1 MKNFLFSLCC
11 TIVFSILF
19 DRLIRP
25 NRSGWRGYTL
35 HTLFILTFYGA
46 TLALTGG
53 FWVAC
58 VLTDALFLAL
68 VIASNI
74 KFQVLGE
81 PLVFSDL
88 AVAASFLRY
97 PRFYLAAIPPVLKII
112 LLPTAIL
119 IFGCVIAFSSTAPT
133 AHFAGL
139 AILLTAL
146 LGLNAGWKFYWRSS
160 VMLRPNL
167 ETDIVR
173 SGLLPVLLIY
183 TLRWRATPSPSPAQ
197 PLPAREPDT
206 DRAPFLII
214 VQCESFANPEDLV
227 PNHPLAPLSNFE
239 RLKKN
244 SDHYGALSV
253 SGFGAYT
260 MRTEY
265 AVLCGRSEEELGF
278 RAFDPFLTAQ
288 SEHTFGLPNRLAA
301 LYEKRLF
308 VHPHDLRFYGR
319 DRLMPALGFTTLVGP
334 DDFADV
340 ETAGPYIG
348 DKAIGDYLHDHIMA
362 AKEPELIYVVTM
374 ENHGPWDAGRL
385 DAPDALTAWER
396 HAQNSDALLGSLDS
410 TLRDCGHPAHLIFF
424 GDHRPS
430 IPRYSTPSKI
440 RSTPFIF
447 LSYHI
452 HETNAFSSISQ
463 ITPSELHN
471 LILGCVDKRS
481 IRST

>member
-1 MKNFLFSLCC
+1 M
-11 TIVFSILF
+11 
-19 DRLIRP
+19 
-25 NRSGWRGYTL
+25 
-35 HTLFILTFYGA
+35 
-46 TLALTGG
+46 TGG

-74 KFQVLGE
+74 KFRVLGE

-97 PRFYLAAIPPVLKII
+97 PRFYLAAIPTFLKII
-112 LLPTAIL
+112 LIPAALL
-119 IFGCVIAFSSTAPT
+119 VFGCVIAFSSTAPA

-139 AILLTAL
+139 LILLTSL
-146 LGLNAGWKFYWRSS
+146 LDLSAGWKFYWRSS

-167 ETDIVR
+167 EADIVR
-173 SGLLPVLLIY
+173 CGLLPVLLIY
-183 TLRWRATPSPSPAQ
+183 TLRWRATPSPAPAQ
-197 PLPAREPDT
+197 PLPAREQDIDP
-206 DRAPFLII
+206 APFLVI
-214 VQCESFANPEDLV
+214 VQCESFADPKDLV
-227 PNHPLAPLSNFE
+227 PNHPLAPLHNFE

-288 SEHTFGLPNRLAA
+288 DEHTFGLPNRLAA

-334 DDFADV
+334 DDFVHA
-340 ETAGPYIG
+340 ETAGPYIS
-348 DKAIGDYLHDHIMA
+348 DKAIGDYLHDRIVSA
-362 AKEPELIYVVTM
+362 EKPELIYVVTM

-396 HAQNSDALLGSLDS
+396 HARNGDALLGNLDR
-410 TLRDCGHPAHLIFF
+410 TLRDCGRPAHLIFF

-430 IPRYSTPSKI
+430 IPGYVTPSKI
-440 RSTPFIF
+440 RSTPFIS
-447 LSYHI
+447 LSYNTHKSEKLCNNPTI
-452 HETNAFSSISQ
+452 H
-463 ITPSELHN
+463 PSELQDM
-471 LILGCVDKRS
+471 ILKVLA
-481 IRST
+481 

>member
-11 TIVFSILF
+11 TVVFSILF
-19 DRLIRP
+19 DRFIRP
-25 NRSGWRGYTL
+25 DRSGWRGYTL
-35 HTLFILTFYGA
+35 HTLSILTFYGA

-74 KFQVLGE
+74 KFRVLGE

-97 PRFYLAAIPPVLKII
+97 PRFYLAAIPTFLKII
-112 LLPTAIL
+112 LIPAALL
-119 IFGCVIAFSSTAPT
+119 IFGCVIAFSSTALT

-139 AILLTAL
+139 LILLISL
-146 LGLNAGWKFYWRSS
+146 LGLSAGWKFYWRSN
-160 VMLRPNL
+160 VMLRPDL
-167 ETDIVR
+167 EADIVR
-173 SGLLPVLLIY
+173 CGLLPVLLIY
-183 TLRWRATPSPSPAQ
+183 TLRWRATPSPAPAQ
-197 PLPAREPDT
+197 PLPARKADT
-206 DRAPFLII
+206 DPAPFLII
-214 VQCESFANPEDLV
+214 VQCESFADPKDLV
-227 PNHPLAPLSNFE
+227 PNHPLAPLHNFE
-239 RLKKN
+239 RLKKS

-288 SEHTFGLPNRLAA
+288 DEHTFGLPNRLAA

-334 DDFADV
+334 DDFTDA
-340 ETAGPYIG
+340 ETAGPYIS
-348 DKAIGDYLHDHIMA
+348 DKAIGDYLHDRIVSA
-362 AKEPELIYVVTM
+362 EKPELIYVVTM

-396 HAQNSDALLGSLDS
+396 HAQNGDALLGSLDR
-410 TLRDCGHPAHLIFF
+410 TLRDCGRPAHLIFF

-430 IPRYSTPSKI
+430 IPGYVTPSKM
-440 RSTPFIF
+440 RSTPFIS
-447 LSYHI
+447 LSYNT
-452 HETNAFSSISQ
+452 HETDDF
-463 ITPSELHN
+463 PSVSKIIPAELHN
-471 LILGCVDKRS
+471 LILKKFKYTS
-481 IRST
+481 KI

>member
-1 MKNFLFSLCC
+1 M
-11 TIVFSILF
+11 
-19 DRLIRP
+19 
-25 NRSGWRGYTL
+25 
-35 HTLFILTFYGA
+35 
-46 TLALTGG
+46 
-53 FWVAC
+53 
-58 VLTDALFLAL
+58 FLAL

-74 KFQVLGE
+74 KFRVLGE

-97 PRFYLAAIPPVLKII
+97 PRFYLAAIPTFLKII
-112 LLPTAIL
+112 LIPAALL
-119 IFGCVIAFSSTAPT
+119 VFGCVIAFSSTAPA

-139 AILLTAL
+139 LILLTSL
-146 LGLNAGWKFYWRSS
+146 LDLSAGWKFYWRSS

-167 ETDIVR
+167 EADIVR
-173 SGLLPVLLIY
+173 CGLLPVLLIY
-183 TLRWRATPSPSPAQ
+183 TLRWRATPSPAPAQ
-197 PLPAREPDT
+197 PLPAREQDIDP
-206 DRAPFLII
+206 APFLVI
-214 VQCESFANPEDLV
+214 VQCESFADPKDLV
-227 PNHPLAPLSNFE
+227 PNHPLAPLHNFE

-288 SEHTFGLPNRLAA
+288 DEHTFGLPNRLAA

-334 DDFADV
+334 DDFVHA
-340 ETAGPYIG
+340 ETAGPYIS
-348 DKAIGDYLHDHIMA
+348 DKAIGDYLHDRIVSA
-362 AKEPELIYVVTM
+362 EKPELIYVVTM

-396 HAQNSDALLGSLDS
+396 HARNGDALLGNLDR
-410 TLRDCGHPAHLIFF
+410 TLRDCGRPAHLIFF

-430 IPRYSTPSKI
+430 IPGYVTPSKI
-440 RSTPFIF
+440 RSTPFIS
-447 LSYHI
+447 LSYNTHKSEKLCNNPTI
-452 HETNAFSSISQ
+452 H
-463 ITPSELHN
+463 PSELQDM
-471 LILGCVDKRS
+471 ILKVLA
-481 IRST
+481 

>member
-1 MKNFLFSLCC
+1 MKNFLFSLFC
-11 TIVFSILF
+11 TVVFSILF
-19 DRLIRP
+19 DRFVRP

-35 HTLFILTFYGA
+35 HALSALTFYGA

-74 KFQVLGE
+74 KFRVLGE

-97 PRFYLAAIPPVLKII
+97 PRFYLAAIPVLLKII
-112 LLPTAIL
+112 LIPAAMLV
-119 IFGCVIAFSSTAPT
+119 FGCVIAFSSAAPA
-133 AHFAGL
+133 AHFTGL
-139 AILLTAL
+139 LILLASL
-146 LGLNAGWKFYWRSS
+146 LGLGVGWKFYWRSC
-160 VMLRPNL
+160 VMLRPDL
-167 ETDIVR
+167 EADVVR
-173 SGLLPVLLIY
+173 YGLLPVLLIY
-183 TLRWRATPSPSPAQ
+183 TLRWRATLSPAPVQ
-197 PLPAREPDT
+197 PLPAREPNT
-206 DRAPFLII
+206 HPAPFLII
-214 VQCESFANPEDLV
+214 VQCESFADPKDLTPNNPLGAL
-227 PNHPLAPLSNFE
+227 NNFE
-239 RLKKN
+239 RLKKK

-265 AVLCGRSEEELGF
+265 AVLCGRNEEELGF

-288 SEHTFGLPNRLAA
+288 DEHTFGLPNRLAA

-334 DDFADV
+334 DDFADA
-340 ETAGPYIG
+340 ETAGPYIS
-348 DKAIGDYLHDHIMA
+348 DKAIGEYLHDRIVSA
-362 AKEPELIYVVTM
+362 EKPELIYVVTM

-396 HAQNSDALLGSLDS
+396 HAQNGDALLGSLDR
-410 TLRDCGHPAHLIFF
+410 TLRDCGRPAHLIFF

-430 IPRYSTPSKI
+430 IPGYVTPTKI
-440 RSTPFIF
+440 RSTPFIS

-452 HETNAFSSISQ
+452 HEASAPCKQSTIP
-463 ITPSELHN
+463 PSELQNMILNVLTKQDN
-471 LILGCVDKRS
+471 LH
-481 IRST
+481 